1 MLIGEMHVMF
11 RQFAQQMGLQNTR
24 AILPEQIDLL
34 LNTSISDTVNDI
46 IRTNIGI
53 TNDRVVSDN
62 SKIGQINDLKGLY
75 TVDEFNCINTHPKY
89 DLKTTYVVNSVDE
102 SGNKIPHNY
111 KIAQLIESCGNNK
124 WTEDEILNSDA
135 HADADK
141 FDLSNAR
148 THPVEPNTEGYN
160 PNNLFMVTT
169 GKNSGIYQNIDTERQ
184 SVYDVYTGAI
194 GENEETASWGTKICT
209 IPVGNYEDGIFTHKK
224 SDDFNG
230 RLLGK
235 APIDPLF
242 FVDFSLNYI
251 KGTGNLSDCVQ
262 FDKDN
267 NFTTNYFPIRL
278 IDSAYL
284 SDTLNDFILKNRLRS
299 PVMVIYNN
307 NGNTLFDLY
316 TDRVVNG
323 LLPENLI
330 PKNLKVEYIAKPAKV
345 KYGEDIAANNVDCNL
360 PEHLHVQIV
369 KHAVDLYHTALTGD
383 LNARQQANQQQNQ
396 ENMRNQAQPYSQQ
409 QGGQQQ

>member
-11 RQFAQQMGLQNTR
+11 RQFAQQMGLQNVR

-34 LNTSISDTVNDI
+34 INVSIDDTINDI

-53 TNDRVVSDN
+53 TNDRVISDN

-75 TVDEFNCINTHPKY
+75 TVDEFNCINAHPKY
-89 DLKTTYVVNSVDE
+89 DLKTTYKVPIVNNGTLEREVE
-102 SGNKIPHNY
+102 YNIPT
-111 KIAQLIESCGNNK
+111 LIQYCGNRK
-124 WTEDEILNSDA
+124 WTYDEIFYSDQYDVNNNADNPRNTLINPNTGSNTNSY
-135 HADADK
+135 
-141 FDLSNAR
+141 FMITTGSNA
-148 THPVEPNTEGYN
+148 
-160 PNNLFMVTT
+160 
-169 GKNSGIYQNIDTERQ
+169 GIYTCISANSQ
-184 SVYDVYTGAI
+184 SVYDVYESATSNEVNKIGA
-194 GENEETASWGTKICT
+194 KICE
-209 IPVGNYEDGIFTHKK
+209 IPAGNYEDGIFTHKK
-224 SDDFNG
+224 SNDFNG

-251 KGTGNLSDCVQ
+251 KGTGDLSDCVQ

-267 NFTTNYFPIRL
+267 GFTTNYFPVRL
-278 IDSAYL
+278 IDSSYL

-299 PVMVIYNN
+299 PVIVIYNN
-307 NGNTLFDLY
+307 SGNTLFDLY
-316 TDRVVNG
+316 TDRVTNG
-323 LLPENLI
+323 LLPEQLI

-345 KYGEDIAANNVDCNL
+345 KYGEDIAADNVDCNL

-383 LNARQQANQQQNQ
+383 LSARQQANQQQNQ
-396 ENMRNQAQPYSQQ
+396 ENVRNQAQPYNQQ

>member
-11 RQFAQQMGLQNTR
+11 RQFAQQMGLQNVR

-34 LNTSISDTVNDI
+34 LNVSIDDTINDI

-53 TNDRVVSDN
+53 TNDRVISDN

-75 TVDEFNCINTHPKY
+75 TVDEFNCMNAHPKY
-89 DLKTTYVVNSVDE
+89 DLTTIYKVPIVDNGKLKRE
-102 SGNKIPHNY
+102 VEYNIPT
-111 KIAQLIESCGNNK
+111 LIQYCGNRK
-124 WTEDEILNSDA
+124 WTSDEIFYSDEYDVNNNSDNPRNILVNPNTGSNTNSY
-135 HADADK
+135 
-141 FDLSNAR
+141 FMITTGSNA
-148 THPVEPNTEGYN
+148 
-160 PNNLFMVTT
+160 
-169 GKNSGIYQNIDTERQ
+169 GIYTCISANPQ
-184 SVYDVYTGAI
+184 SVYDVYESATSSEINKIGA
-194 GENEETASWGTKICT
+194 KICE
-209 IPVGNYEDGIFTHKK
+209 IPTGNYEDGIFTHKK

-242 FVDFSLNYI
+242 FIDFSLNYI

-267 NFTTNYFPIRL
+267 DFTTNYFPVRL
-278 IDSAYL
+278 IDSSYL

-307 NGNTLFDLY
+307 SGNTLFDLY
-316 TDRVVNG
+316 TDKVTNG
-323 LLPENLI
+323 LLPEQLI
-330 PKNLKVEYIAKPAKV
+330 PKKLKVEYIAKPAKV
-345 KYGEDIAANNVDCNL
+345 QYGEDIAAENIDCNL

-383 LNARQQANQQQNQ
+383 LSARQQANQQQNQ
-396 ENMRNQAQPYSQQ
+396 ENMRNQAQPYNQQ

>member
-11 RQFAQQMGLQNTR
+11 RQFAQQMGLQNVR
-24 AILPEQIDLL
+24 AVLPEQIDLL
-34 LNTSISDTVNDI
+34 INVSIDDTINDI

-53 TNDRVVSDN
+53 TNDRVISDN

-75 TVDEFNCINTHPKY
+75 TVDEFNCINAHPKY
-89 DLKTTYVVNSVDE
+89 DLKTTYNVPIVNNGTLEREVKY
-102 SGNKIPHNY
+102 NIPT
-111 KIAQLIESCGNNK
+111 LIQYCGNRK
-124 WTEDEILNSDA
+124 WTYDEIFYSDRYDVNDNDDNPRNILINPNTGSNTNSY
-135 HADADK
+135 
-141 FDLSNAR
+141 FMITTGSNA
-148 THPVEPNTEGYN
+148 
-160 PNNLFMVTT
+160 
-169 GKNSGIYQNIDTERQ
+169 GIYTCISANPQ
-184 SVYDVYTGAI
+184 SVYDVYESATSNEINKIGA
-194 GENEETASWGTKICT
+194 KICE
-209 IPVGNYEDGIFTHKK
+209 IPAGNYEDGIFTHKK
-224 SDDFNG
+224 SNDFNG

-251 KGTGNLSDCVQ
+251 KGTGDLSDCVQ

-267 NFTTNYFPIRL
+267 GFTTNYFPVRL
-278 IDSAYL
+278 IDSSYL

-307 NGNTLFDLY
+307 SGNTLFDLY
-316 TDRVVNG
+316 TDRVTNG
-323 LLPENLI
+323 LLPEQLI

-345 KYGEDIAANNVDCNL
+345 KYGEDIAADNVDCNL

-383 LNARQQANQQQNQ
+383 LSARQQANQQQNQ
-396 ENMRNQAQPYSQQ
+396 ENVRNQAQPYNQQ

>member
-11 RQFAQQMGLQNTR
+11 RQFAQQMGLQNVR

-34 LNTSISDTVNDI
+34 LNVSIDDTINDI

-53 TNDRVVSDN
+53 TNDRVISDN

-75 TVDEFNCINTHPKY
+75 TVDEFNCINAHPKY
-89 DLKTTYVVNSVDE
+89 DLKTTYKVPIVNNGTIEGEVE
-102 SGNKIPHNY
+102 YNIPT
-111 KIAQLIESCGNNK
+111 LIQYCGNRK
-124 WTEDEILNSDA
+124 WTYDEIFYSDKY
-135 HADADK
+135 DISNKDK
-141 FDLSNAR
+141 SNPR
-148 THPVEPNTEGYN
+148 NILVN
-160 PNNLFMVTT
+160 PNNGSNTNSYFMITT
-169 GKNSGIYQNIDTERQ
+169 GSNAGIYTCISANPK
-184 SVYDVYTGAI
+184 SVYDVYESAISNEINKIGA
-194 GENEETASWGTKICT
+194 KICE
-209 IPVGNYEDGIFTHKK
+209 IPTGNYEDGIFTHKK
-224 SDDFNG
+224 SNDFNG

-251 KGTGNLSDCVQ
+251 KGTGDLSDCVQ

-267 NFTTNYFPIRL
+267 GFTTNYFPVRL
-278 IDSAYL
+278 IDSSYL

-299 PVMVIYNN
+299 PVMVMYNN

-316 TDRVVNG
+316 TDRITNG
-323 LLPENLI
+323 LLPEQLI

-345 KYGEDIAANNVDCNL
+345 RYGEDIAADNVDCNL

-383 LNARQQANQQQNQ
+383 LSARQQANQQQNQ
-396 ENMRNQAQPYSQQ
+396 ENMRNQAQPYNQQ